1 MTCPRPPPQWW
12 WSTLWSPRTHLCWI
26 FFWQHLAQNMFGRK
40 LRLGPVVWLRIH
52 FTLAWELFGKEWSQ
66 HSWCTKKD
74 GKSIYDRTL
83 PGRWRWCSCS
93 DSHGEAQS
101 LASHLCQMS
110 FFKNPCI
117 KGFPRCHWTCRP
129 GGWVEPVDQLQ
140 CADHQVGTL
149 LGTFWWWCWWCE
161 CRW

>member
-1 MTCPRPPPQWW
+1 MTCPRLSPQCW

-26 FFWQHLAQNMFGRK
+26 FFLTAFGPKYVWAEIETGACGVAQNPFYSC
-40 LRLGPVVWLRIH
+40 LGT
-52 FTLAWELFGKEWSQ
+52 FWERMVSTFLMY
-66 HSWCTKKD
+66 KKKTE
-74 GKSIYDRTL
+74 KSIYDRTL

-110 FFKNPCI
+110 FFKNPYI
-117 KGFPRCHWTCRP
+117 EGFPRCHWTCRP

-140 CADHQVGTL
+140 GADHQVGTL
-149 LGTFWWWCWWCE
+149 LGTLSW
-161 CRW
+161 